1 MKVIQPVVAYLKE
14 YKIDTNRI
22 ANRYVQILKMLH
34 EFIRVYALSNDVKIN
49 GRMLKKAVVDYFCDI
64 VRIKEFHNISNIN
77 KEKIYGYMAYWLLRR
92 KPIQIINNFNGCEFI
107 NELFIT
113 FYLTSL
119 VTKARKIDN
128 NIKNNHPTF
137 GEFQSLLNYNLKYR
151 PVSQQ
156 SLELMIE
163 AFFCGFDLHKSFTRQ
178 N

>member
-1 MKVIQPVVAYLKE
+1 MKVIQPVVAYLKK
-14 YKIDTNRI
+14 YDIDTNRI

-34 EFIRVYALSNDVKIN
+34 EFIRVYTLGNDVKIN

-92 KPIQIINNFNGCEFI
+92 KPIQIISNFNGCEYI

-119 VTKARKIDN
+119 ITRARRIDN
-128 NIKNNHPTF
+128 HKKNNHSTF
-137 GEFQSLLNYNLKYR
+137 GEFQALLNYNLKYR
-151 PVSQQ
+151 PISQQ

-163 AFFCGFDLHKSFTRQ
+163 AFFCGYDFTA
-178 N
+178 